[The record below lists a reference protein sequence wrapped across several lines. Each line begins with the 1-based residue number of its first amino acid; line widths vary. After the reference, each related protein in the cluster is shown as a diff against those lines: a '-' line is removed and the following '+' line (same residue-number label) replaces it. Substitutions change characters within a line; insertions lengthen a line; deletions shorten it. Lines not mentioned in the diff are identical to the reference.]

1 VCRVASRQAA
11 LSLALTKCGLGEQS
25 DRVFAACLAVYGCA
39 RQDVV
44 ELLRVIMCF

>member
-1 VCRVASRQAA
+1 MA
-11 LSLALTKCGLGEQS
+11 LALPKCGLVEQS
-25 DRVFAACLAVYGCA
+25 DRVFAARLAVCGCA